1 VHFPLAF
8 GHASSMP
15 RSKVAMAI
23 GGRFIARD
31 ACGYVESSEI
41 PKKDD
46 TGSISSLFYV
56 HTNLLFVGLTIYL
69 YIYVYTHICY
79 HILPCTAMYYPY
91 YLCAIAQENFMHA
104 GPGETIINIF
114 FS

>member
-1 VHFPLAF
+1 
-8 GHASSMP
+8 MP

-31 ACGYVESSEI
+31 ACGCVESSEI

-56 HTNLLFVGLTIYL
+56 HTNLLFVGLTNI
-69 YIYVYTHICY
+69 YIYIHTCY
-79 HILPCTAMYYPY
+79 HILPYTAMYYPY

-104 GPGETIINIF
+104 FNQALERPL
-114 FS
+114 

>member
-1 VHFPLAF
+1 
-8 GHASSMP
+8 MP

-69 YIYVYTHICY
+69 YIYVYTSSLVPNQKQIQLLYVIIHPHEFGTMMDFCFWFPF
-79 HILPCTAMYYPY
+79 LPW
-91 YLCAIAQENFMHA
+91 
-104 GPGETIINIF
+104 
-114 FS
+114 

>member
-1 VHFPLAF
+1 
-8 GHASSMP
+8 MP

-69 YIYVYTHICY
+69 YIYMYIHTYATIYY
-79 HILPCTAMYYPY
+79 HILPCITLTTCVPSLKKTSCMQALERP
-91 YLCAIAQENFMHA
+91 L
-104 GPGETIINIF
+104 
-114 FS
+114 